1 MDRGA
6 LQTRVHRVAKS
17 QTRLSDLTSL
27 PFTPILRA
35 YALQSELLGEP
46 IYIHVYILFK
56 NILFHYGLSQDIEY
70 SSLCYTVEPYCL
82 YILYI

>member
-6 LQTRVHRVAKS
+6 LQAIVHGVAKS
-17 QTRLSDLTSL
+17 QIRLSDLTSL
-27 PFTPILRA
+27 PFTPTLQA

-46 IYIHVYILFK
+46 VYIHVYILFK

-70 SSLCYTVEPYCL
+70 SSLCCTVEPYYLC
-82 YILYI
+82 ILYI